1 MPIDGSNDDLIKPRG
16 SRRTCVVLGG
26 RGYLGRS
33 LVTRLLQLGDWIVR
47 VVDSNHSLQL
57 ATDSNDGD
65 SVLRD
70 AVASGLASYCQVDVR
85 DLSQIIK
92 AVEGSS
98 VVFYTEASDLPE
110 HDFYACYMIIVQ
122 GAKNVINACRE
133 CKVRQLIYNS
143 SADVIFDG
151 SHDICNGDESLPCHW
166 KFADMISDLKAQ
178 AEALVL
184 YANNIGGLLTCA
196 LRPSNVFG
204 PGDTQLVPF
213 LVKLARS
220 GWAKFIIGSGDN
232 MSDFTYAENV
242 THAHICAAKAL
253 DSQMISVAGKAFFIT
268 NLEPVKFWE
277 FVSFI
282 LEGLGYQRPSI
293 KIPAWIVCYVLLVV
307 KWMHEK
313 LGSKKYNHDVSARFI
328 HLASC
333 TRTFNCSAAQK
344 YIGYSPVVSLED
356 GITLTIESFSHLAK
370 DSPFGRFSN
379 FGEQSKA
386 EKLLGSGKAAD
397 ILLWR
402 DEKKTFTCFVALVLL
417 FYWFLLSGK
426 TFASST
432 ANLLLL
438 VTTIL
443 YGYANLAPKIS
454 SFNTPKIPL
463 SWFEISENSVRD
475 SIMSVVYLWNR
486 GLRILRLLAQGEDW
500 NKFFQICLL
509 EYMHLCNTF
518 DIRENG
524 LSLGCAFS
532 LFGQVGSGGILGC
545 GNSLTFLELNAALVF
560 PFTAFFVYEQYESE
574 IDGLTTTLF
583 SLSKGLFMS
592 YLPASMTSFIQNN
605 RVLWK
610 ENGNVVNDEKLRKEL
625 YTDKMCPLKYKKQ
638 VERKCSDMIMNRFAF
653 GYNSDGSD
661 LD

>member
-1 MPIDGSNDDLIKPRG
+1 MAIVDDLINPRG
-16 SRRTCVVLGG
+16 TKRTCVVVLGG
-26 RGYLGRS
+26 RGFLGRS

-47 VVDSNHSLQL
+47 VADSTHSLQL
-57 ATDSNDGD
+57 DSDSNHGD

-70 AVASGLASYCQVDVR
+70 ALASGRASYCQVDVR
-85 DLSQIIK
+85 DPSQVIK

-98 VVFYTEASDLPE
+98 VVFYMEATDLPK
-110 HDFYACYMIIVQ
+110 HDFYDCYMIVVQ

-143 SADVIFDG
+143 SADIIFDG
-151 SHDICNGDESLPCHW
+151 SRDICNRDESFPCHW
-166 KFADMISDLKAQ
+166 KFADMLSDLKAQ

-213 LVKLARS
+213 LVNLARS

-268 NLEPVKFWE
+268 NLEPMKFWE
-277 FVSFI
+277 FVSLI

-293 KIPAWIVCYVLLVV
+293 KAPARIVCYALLVV

-313 LGSKKYNHDVSARFI
+313 LGSRKYNLDISARFF
-328 HLASC
+328 HLASR

-344 YIGYSPVVSLED
+344 YIGYSPAVSLED
-356 GITLTIESFSHLAK
+356 GIRLTIESFSHLAK
-370 DSPFGRFSN
+370 DSSFGRFLN
-379 FGEQSKA
+379 FEGQSKA
-386 EKLLGSGKAAD
+386 EKLLGSGKVSD
-397 ILLWR
+397 ICLWR

-443 YGYANLAPKIS
+443 YGYANLPPK
-454 SFNTPKIPL
+454 
-463 SWFEISENSVRD
+463 
-475 SIMSVVYLWNR
+475 M
-486 GLRILRLLAQGEDW
+486 
-500 NKFFQICLL
+500 
-509 EYMHLCNTF
+509 
-518 DIRENG
+518 
-524 LSLGCAFS
+524 
-532 LFGQVGSGGILGC
+532 
-545 GNSLTFLELNAALVF
+545 
-560 PFTAFFVYEQYESE
+560 
-574 IDGLTTTLF
+574 
-583 SLSKGLFMS
+583 
-592 YLPASMTSFIQNN
+592 
-605 RVLWK
+605 
-610 ENGNVVNDEKLRKEL
+610 
-625 YTDKMCPLKYKKQ
+625 
-638 VERKCSDMIMNRFAF
+638 
-653 GYNSDGSD
+653 
-661 LD
+661 

>member
-1 MPIDGSNDDLIKPRG
+1 MAIVDDLINPRG
-16 SRRTCVVLGG
+16 AQRTCVVVLGG
-26 RGYLGRS
+26 RGFLGRS

-47 VVDSNHSLQL
+47 VADSTPSLQLDADSNH
-57 ATDSNDGD
+57 GD

-70 AVASGLASYCQVDVR
+70 ALASGLASYCQVDVR
-85 DLSQIIK
+85 DPSQIIK

-98 VVFYTEASDLPE
+98 VVFYMEATDLPK
-110 HDFYACYMIIVQ
+110 HDFYDCYMIIVQ

-151 SHDICNGDESLPCHW
+151 SRDICNRDESFPCHW
-166 KFADMISDLKAQ
+166 KFADMLSDLKAQ

-184 YANNIGGLLTCA
+184 CANNIGGLLTCA

-213 LVKLARS
+213 LVNLARS

-232 MSDFTYAENV
+232 MSDFTFAENV
-242 THAHICAAKAL
+242 AHAHICAAKAL

-268 NLEPVKFWE
+268 NLEPMKFWE
-277 FVSFI
+277 FVSLI

-293 KIPAWIVCYVLLVV
+293 KVPARIVSYVLLVV
-307 KWMHEK
+307 EWIREK
-313 LGSKKYNHDVSARFI
+313 LGSRKYNHDISARFF
-328 HLASC
+328 HVASC

-356 GITLTIESFSHLAK
+356 GIRLTIESFSHLAK
-370 DSPFGRFSN
+370 DSSFGRFLN
-379 FGEQSKA
+379 FEDQSKA
-386 EKLLGSGKAAD
+386 EKLLGSGKVSD

-443 YGYANLAPKIS
+443 YGYANLPPKISS
-454 SFNTPKIPL
+454 SFNTPKISL
-463 SWFEISENSVRD
+463 SSFEISENSVRD
-475 SIMSVVYLWNR
+475 SIMSIVCLWNR
-486 GLRILRLLAQGEDW
+486 GHHTIRSLAQGEDW
-500 NKFFQICLL
+500 NKFFQVALFLYFVKWILVESL
-509 EYMHLCNTF
+509 AVA
-518 DIRENG
+518 IG
-524 LSLGCAFS
+524 L
-532 LFGQVGSGGILGC
+532 
-545 GNSLTFLELNAALVF
+545 ALVF
-560 PFTAFFVYEQYESE
+560 AFTAFFVYEQYESE
-574 IDGLTTTLF
+574 IDGLTAMLF
-583 SLSKGLFMS
+583 SLTKGLLTS
-592 YLPASMTSFIQNN
+592 YVPASMTSFLQNKG
-605 RVLWK
+605 VLRK
-610 ENGNVVNDEKLRKEL
+610 ENGKVVNDE
-625 YTDKMCPLKYKKQ
+625 
-638 VERKCSDMIMNRFAF
+638 
-653 GYNSDGSD
+653 
-661 LD
+661 

>member
-1 MPIDGSNDDLIKPRG
+1 MAIVDDLINPRG
-16 SRRTCVVLGG
+16 AQRTCVVVLGG
-26 RGYLGRS
+26 RGFLGRS
-33 LVTRLLQLGDWIVR
+33 LVTRLLQVGDWIVR
-47 VVDSNHSLQL
+47 VADSTPSLQLDADSNH
-57 ATDSNDGD
+57 GD

-70 AVASGLASYCQVDVR
+70 ALASGLASYCQVDVR
-85 DLSQIIK
+85 DPSQIIK

-98 VVFYTEASDLPE
+98 VVFYMEATDLPK
-110 HDFYACYMIIVQ
+110 HDFYDCYMIIVQ
-122 GAKNVINACRE
+122 GAKNVVNACRE

-151 SHDICNGDESLPCHW
+151 SHEICNRDESFPCHW
-166 KFADMISDLKAQ
+166 KFADMLSDLKAQ

-184 YANNIGGLLTCA
+184 CANNIGGLLTCA

-213 LVKLARS
+213 LVNLARS

-268 NLEPVKFWE
+268 NLEPMKFWE
-277 FVSFI
+277 FVSLI

-293 KIPAWIVCYVLLVV
+293 KVPARIVSYVLLVV
-307 KWMHEK
+307 EWIREK
-313 LGSKKYNHDVSARFI
+313 LGSRKYNHDISARFF
-328 HLASC
+328 HVASC

-356 GITLTIESFSHLAK
+356 GIRLTIESFSHLAK
-370 DSPFGRFSN
+370 DSSFGRFLN
-379 FGEQSKA
+379 FEDQSKA
-386 EKLLGSGKAAD
+386 EKLLGSGKVSD

-443 YGYANLAPKIS
+443 YGYANLPPKIS
-454 SFNTPKIPL
+454 SFNTPKI
-463 SWFEISENSVRD
+463 SV
-475 SIMSVVYLWNR
+475 
-486 GLRILRLLAQGEDW
+486 
-500 NKFFQICLL
+500 
-509 EYMHLCNTF
+509 
-518 DIRENG
+518 
-524 LSLGCAFS
+524 
-532 LFGQVGSGGILGC
+532 
-545 GNSLTFLELNAALVF
+545 
-560 PFTAFFVYEQYESE
+560 FV
-574 IDGLTTTLF
+574 
-583 SLSKGLFMS
+583 
-592 YLPASMTSFIQNN
+592 
-605 RVLWK
+605 
-610 ENGNVVNDEKLRKEL
+610 
-625 YTDKMCPLKYKKQ
+625 
-638 VERKCSDMIMNRFAF
+638 
-653 GYNSDGSD
+653 
-661 LD
+661 

>member
-1 MPIDGSNDDLIKPRG
+1 MAIVDDLISPGGGQRA
-16 SRRTCVVLGG
+16 CVVVLGG
-26 RGYLGRS
+26 RGFLGRS

-47 VVDSNHSLQL
+47 VADSTHSLQL
-57 ATDSNDGD
+57 DADSNHGD

-70 AVASGLASYCQVDVR
+70 ALASGFASYCQVDVR
-85 DLSQIIK
+85 DPSQITK

-98 VVFYTEASDLPE
+98 VVFYMEATDLPK
-110 HDFYACYMIIVQ
+110 HDFYDCYMLIVQ

-143 SADVIFDG
+143 PADVIFDG
-151 SHDICNGDESLPCHW
+151 SRDICNRDESFLCHW
-166 KFADMISDLKAQ
+166 KFADMLSDLKAQ

-213 LVKLARS
+213 LVNLARS

-268 NLEPVKFWE
+268 NLEPMKFWE
-277 FVSFI
+277 FVSLI

-293 KIPAWIVCYVLLVV
+293 KVPARIVSYVLLVV
-307 KWMHEK
+307 EWIREK
-313 LGSKKYNHDVSARFI
+313 LGSRKYNYDISARFF

-356 GITLTIESFSHLAK
+356 GIRLTIESFSHLAK
-370 DSPFGRFSN
+370 DSSFGRFLN
-379 FGEQSKA
+379 FEDQSKA
-386 EKLLGSGKAAD
+386 EKLLGSGKVSD

-443 YGYANLAPKIS
+443 YGYANLPPKIS
-454 SFNTPKIPL
+454 SFNTPKISL
-463 SWFEISENSVRD
+463 SSFEISENSVRD
-475 SIMSVVYLWNR
+475 SIMSIACLWNR
-486 GLRILRLLAQGEDW
+486 GHHTIRSLAQGEGW
-500 NKFFQICLL
+500 NKFFQVVLFLYFVKRILVESL
-509 EYMHLCNTF
+509 AVA
-518 DIRENG
+518 IG
-524 LSLGCAFS
+524 L
-532 LFGQVGSGGILGC
+532 
-545 GNSLTFLELNAALVF
+545 ALVF
-560 PFTAFFVYEQYESE
+560 AFTAFFVYEQYESE
-574 IDGLTTTLF
+574 IDGLTAMLF
-583 SLSKGLFMS
+583 SLTKGLLTS
-592 YLPASMTSFIQNN
+592 YVPASMTSFLQNKG
-605 RVLWK
+605 VLRK
-610 ENGNVVNDEKLRKEL
+610 ENGKVVNDEK
-625 YTDKMCPLKYKKQ
+625 
-638 VERKCSDMIMNRFAF
+638 
-653 GYNSDGSD
+653 
-661 LD
+661 

>member
-1 MPIDGSNDDLIKPRG
+1 MAIVDDLINPRG
-16 SRRTCVVLGG
+16 AQRTCVVVLGG
-26 RGYLGRS
+26 RSFLGRS

-47 VVDSNHSLQL
+47 VADSTPSLQLDADSNH
-57 ATDSNDGD
+57 GD
-65 SVLRD
+65 SVLRE
-70 AVASGLASYCQVDVR
+70 ALASGLASYCQVDVR
-85 DLSQIIK
+85 DLSQIIE

-98 VVFYTEASDLPE
+98 VVFYMEATDLPK
-110 HDFYACYMIIVQ
+110 HDFYDCYMIIVQ

-151 SHDICNGDESLPCHW
+151 SHDIFNRDESFPCHW
-166 KFADMISDLKAQ
+166 KSADMLSDLKAQ

-213 LVKLARS
+213 LVNLARS
-220 GWAKFIIGSGDN
+220 GWAKLIIGSGDN

-242 THAHICAAKAL
+242 THAHICAAKSL

-268 NLEPVKFWE
+268 NLEPMKFQD
-277 FVSFI
+277 FVSLI

-293 KIPAWIVCYVLLVV
+293 KVPARIVSYVLLVV
-307 KWMHEK
+307 EWMCEK
-313 LGSKKYNHDVSARFI
+313 LGSRKYNHDISARFF

-356 GITLTIESFSHLAK
+356 GIRLTIESFSHLAK
-370 DSPFGRFSN
+370 DSSFGRFLN
-379 FGEQSKA
+379 FEDQSKA
-386 EKLLGSGKAAD
+386 EKLLGSGKVSD

-443 YGYANLAPKIS
+443 YGYANLPPKIS
-454 SFNTPKIPL
+454 SFNTPKISL
-463 SWFEISENSVRD
+463 SSFEISENSVRD
-475 SIMSVVYLWNR
+475 SIMSIVCLWNR
-486 GLRILRLLAQGEDW
+486 GHLTIRSLAQGEDW
-500 NKFFQICLL
+500 NKFFQVVLFLYFVKWILVESL
-509 EYMHLCNTF
+509 AVA
-518 DIRENG
+518 IG
-524 LSLGCAFS
+524 L
-532 LFGQVGSGGILGC
+532 
-545 GNSLTFLELNAALVF
+545 ALVF
-560 PFTAFFVYEQYESE
+560 TFTAFFVYEQYESE
-574 IDGLTTTLF
+574 IDGLTAMLF
-583 SLSKGLFMS
+583 SLTKGLLTS
-592 YLPASMTSFIQNN
+592 YVPASMASFLQNKG
-605 RVLWK
+605 VLRK
-610 ENGNVVNDEKLRKEL
+610 ENGKVVNDE
-625 YTDKMCPLKYKKQ
+625 
-638 VERKCSDMIMNRFAF
+638 
-653 GYNSDGSD
+653 
-661 LD
+661 